1 MQCKKCGTEI
11 KEGCLFCHNCGEAV
25 QMVPDYDPDFEEI
38 QIRIASA
45 QTKLPNKPTVKQLE
59 EKKEKSIQVLKKVNW
74 KIVIMIL
81 IVVLGISA
89 FIFSYGSVLKKQEP
103 NALQQTVLPTEEKEN
118 VNVPRPKFNWPAGQY
133 SFYIHVELTSETG
146 DTIYYTLDG
155 STPDETSYQ
164 YDEPIGLSEGTT
176 VVRAFAMDQNGNSSD
191 IISEVYEI
199 EFGAPDRPT
208 IIPESGEYVGENY
221 VRILVPEDCIGYY
234 TLDGSFPTESSEIYT
249 GEFLMPT
256 GTTQVSAI
264 VKDEHGIMSEVS
276 FVTYTCTEQDTNEIQ
291 ESVE

>member
-25 QMVPDYDPDFEEI
+25 QMVPDYDPEFDELH
-38 QIRIASA
+38 IRLASA

-59 EKKEKSIQVLKKVNW
+59 ETTEKSIKALKKVNW
-74 KIVIMIL
+74 KIVTIVLVIL
-81 IVVLGISA
+81 FGVAAFGI
-89 FIFSYGSVLKKQEP
+89 SYGSVLKKQEP
-103 NALQQTVLPTEEKEN
+103 GALQQTELPAEEKEN
-118 VNVPRPKFNWPAGQY
+118 VFVPRPEFNWPAGQY
-133 SFYIHVELTSETG
+133 SFYISVELSSETE

-164 YDEPIGLSEGTT
+164 YEKPIALSEGTT
-176 VVRAFAMDQNGNSSD
+176 VVRAFVMDQNGNSSEVV
-191 IISEVYEI
+191 SEVFEI

-221 VRILVPEDCIGYY
+221 VRILVPEDCVGYY

-249 GEFLMPT
+249 GEFLMPM
-256 GTTQVSAI
+256 GTTKVSAI
-264 VKDEHGIMSEVS
+264 VKDEHGVASEVS
-276 FVTYTCTEQDTNEIQ
+276 FVTYTCIEANTDEMN
-291 ESVE
+291 